1 MILNSLA
8 VLGFIHC
15 ELDIVMYMRIDYNE
29 QFVHITGN
37 DNTDGLLLNVNLK
50 HSPLADSLHTDRAC

>member
-1 MILNSLA
+1 MILISLA
-8 VLGFIHC
+8 VLGFIHR

-37 DNTDGLLLNVNLK
+37 DNTDGLLLIADLK
-50 HSPLADSLHTDRAC
+50 QCPLVDSLHTDRAC